1 MWPYPSLNTSE
12 WENGLGPH
20 LHVYLALSTWSVC
33 YYHVKTGLIEML
45 NISIKA
51 PLLCMQVSQPFEIH
65 RFGSFLSRGSAK
77 GGKTLYLLS
86 PSLNA
91 LWDGLDHSYAPRGT
105 SYLLHP
111 GSKQIGKVRWTD
123 VDHLHNHPHILGLSH
138 LPFWVVMFQQSAM
151 VRAGQD
157 D

>member
-1 MWPYPSLNTSE
+1 M
-12 WENGLGPH
+12 
-20 LHVYLALSTWSVC
+20 YLALSTWSIC
-33 YYHVKTGLIEML
+33 YYHLERGVVEML

-51 PLLCMQVSQPFEIH
+51 PLLYMQVSQPFGIH
-65 RFGSFLSRGSAK
+65 RFCSFRSHGSAK
-77 GGKTLYLLS
+77 GGKTLYLLF

-91 LWDGLDHSYAPRGT
+91 LWDGLGHSYAPHGT

-123 VDHLHNHPHILGLSH
+123 VDHLNNHPHILGLSH

-157 D
+157 DQTAISPVHFLHGGP